1 MVGRDNCMY
10 YYSRLLALLEEDYST
25 ISKCVDGELKDAY
38 KAALLRE
45 ISALKEKMYAL
56 PTE

>member
-1 MVGRDNCMY
+1 MAGRDNCMFHY
-10 YYSRLLALLEEDYST
+10 NRLLALLEEDYSA
-25 ISKCVDGELKDAY
+25 ISKCVDGEIKDAY

>member
-1 MVGRDNCMY
+1 MAGRDNCIY
-10 YYSRLLALLEEDYST
+10 HNQKLLALLEEDYSS
-25 ISKCVDGELKDAY
+25 ISNCVDGEIKDSY
-38 KAALLRE
+38 KAALMRE